1 MPLDQID
8 VDKMGQ
14 TPQIGAAEAE
24 MSFIE
29 HLEEL
34 RWHLIRAISSILVV
48 AITVFTFDKW
58 VFKNIILA
66 PKEPDFPLYRWLNFA
81 PPEFQL
87 ETRVLG
93 EQFIVSL
100 KVSIILGIIFA
111 FPFILWE
118 IWRFIK
124 PGLYDN
130 ERKAARGIVLICS
143 ALFAMGVAFGYFII
157 SPFAISFL
165 AGYDVGAVSAP
176 TLDSFV
182 NYMTMFTLPTGMIF
196 ELPVVAVFFKRIGLI
211 DQEFMRTY
219 RKHAFVIFLV
229 FAAIITPPDVV
240 TQFLIAIPL
249 YILYEISIRVVERI
263 EKREAKEEAKV
274 AAK

>member
-8 VDKMGQ
+8 VDKMDEV
-14 TPQIGAAEAE
+14 PKIGAEEAE

-34 RWHLIRAISSILVV
+34 RWHLIRAISSILII
-48 AITVFTFDKW
+48 AIGVFTFDRW

-66 PKEPDFPLYRWLNFA
+66 PKEPDFIFYKLLGVTPVDFV
-81 PPEFQL
+81 L

-100 KVSIILGIIFA
+100 KVSLILGLIFS

-124 PGLYDN
+124 PGLYEN
-130 ERKAARGIVLICS
+130 ERKAARGFVIVCS
-143 ALFAMGVAFGYFII
+143 LLFALGVSFGYFLIA
-157 SPFAISFL
+157 PVAITFL

-182 NYMTMFTLPTGMIF
+182 NYLTMFTLPTGLIF
-196 ELPVVAVFFKRIGLI
+196 ELPIVAIFLKRIGLI
-211 DQEFMRTY
+211 DQAFMRTY

-240 TQFLIAIPL
+240 TQFLIATPL
-249 YILYEISIRVVERI
+249 YILYEISIRVVGRV
-263 EKREAKEEAKV
+263 EKREAKEEAKN
-274 AAK
+274 AA